1 MTQIDYSHLRG
12 GPVSIQAPTGEDL
25 TLKGGDAAAAE
36 IVVGQAA
43 DAGIVLLPGTP
54 TSGYE
59 YVDVQAETPAAPL
72 GGDSFGL
79 RSLFTM
85 RATTV
90 PYHSAAGLHQLNIPA
105 SSSTNSAQFLAGTQS
120 YVKHLGTGT
129 LSETNGTRGIIQTQ
143 GTGNMSEAN
152 CFATELSQVT
162 STGHMVTARHY
173 YASPFSNPAAATKPT
188 TLVAFDAADQ
198 GADGV
203 LATNTYAF
211 RSAGDSKCLFSGPVT
226 IGGALS
232 MSQPY
237 TNTDSTESTSSSTG
251 SVKLSGGLGVT
262 KNIWCGQTLNFPATG
277 STSAIGI
284 NFGTSGEAM
293 FRFGAGNLKITCG
306 AGLYI
311 DADTQPVTTAQND
324 LGTSSKK
331 WRNINASG
339 TISTSTA
346 TFRTGPNYQSSE
358 TGANNA
364 IACALTDV
372 NGTAIPQAE
381 GLRLTIKLAH
391 TLQVGANT
399 FSLNGGAAKSIK
411 SHRNPANDIGTAYAV
426 GGIVDLMFDGT
437 QYLDMSQ

>member
-1 MTQIDYSHLRG
+1 MVSWQQI
-12 GPVSIQAPTGEDL
+12 I
-25 TLKGGDAAAAE
+25 
-36 IVVGQAA
+36 IGQAA

-59 YVDVQAETPAAPL
+59 YVDVQAETPATPL
-72 GGDSFGL
+72 GGDSFGF

-120 YVKHLGTGT
+120 YVKHLGSGT

-143 GTGNMSEAN
+143 STGNMSEAN

-173 YASPFSNPAAATKPT
+173 YASPFTNPAAATKPT

-203 LATNTYAF
+203 LATDTYAF
-211 RSAGDSKCLFSGPVT
+211 RSSGNSKSLFAGPVT
-226 IGGALS
+226 VGSLTTPSTIITSLADQSTSTTTGALRS
-232 MSQPY
+232 A
-237 TNTDSTESTSSSTG
+237 
-251 SVKLSGGLGVT
+251 GGLGVA
-262 KNIWCGQTLNFPATG
+262 KNIWCGETLNFPATG
-277 STSAIGI
+277 TTSAIGI

-339 TISTSTA
+339 TISTLTA
-346 TFRTGPNYQSSE
+346 TFRTEPNYQSSE
-358 TGANNA
+358 TGANFA
-364 IACALTDV
+364 LACTLTDV
-372 NGTAIPQAE
+372 NGTAIPQSE

-391 TLQVGANT
+391 TLQAGANT
-399 FSLNGGAAKSIK
+399 LSLNGGAAKAIK

-426 GGIVDLMFDGT
+426 GGIVDLMYDGT